1 MFNLLKDIAYRKDI
15 TLIKI
20 KSIMNKINR
29 LPDEQLVKLY
39 TQGNNI
45 AFDVLLKRYESKVF
59 SYIYNTV
66 KNQELAEDLF
76 QDIFV
81 KVVVRIKNGKYT
93 ETGKFSAWIMRI
105 VHNHIIDHFRTD
117 VSGKLVS
124 TDEEPTDDNGNM
136 RHNSILNNSRFAI
149 NENREQEM
157 IDQQTMKEVKE
168 LLDLIPDTQR
178 EVVLMRL
185 EEEMSFKEIAEK
197 TNCSIN
203 TALGRMRYAILNLR
217 QLATQRGLEI
227 A

>member
-1 MFNLLKDIAYRKDI
+1 MKNI
-15 TLIKI
+15 
-20 KSIMNKINR
+20 NK
-29 LPDEQLVKLY
+29 LPDEQLVELY
-39 TQGNNI
+39 TKGNNS

-59 SYIYNTV
+59 SYICKSV

-81 KVVVRIKNGKYT
+81 KVVVRIKDGKY
-93 ETGKFSAWIMRI
+93 EENGKFSAWIMRI
-105 VHNHIIDHFRTD
+105 VHNHLIDHFRTD
-117 VSGKLVS
+117 VSKRLIS
-124 TDEEPTDDNGNM
+124 TDANMYNDDDE
-136 RHNSILNNSRFAI
+136 HSHPNSILNNVNLAI

-157 IDQQTMKEVKE
+157 IDQQTIKEVQE
-168 LLDLIPDTQR
+168 LINLIPDAQR

-197 TNCSIN
+197 THCSIN

-217 QLATQRGLEI
+217 QLAMQRGLEI